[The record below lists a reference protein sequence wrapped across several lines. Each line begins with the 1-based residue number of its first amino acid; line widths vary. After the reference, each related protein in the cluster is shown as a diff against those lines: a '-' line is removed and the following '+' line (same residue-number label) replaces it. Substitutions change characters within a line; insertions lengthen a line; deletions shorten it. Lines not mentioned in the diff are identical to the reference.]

1 LPLCARINGAD
12 KRRLPRVPQINF
24 FGDKKMAHG
33 SLKESETLEQKP
45 PIPERNNRKGVK
57 LSFLA
62 GGALFIAVAIL
73 GISSRTAK
81 DAGLQAQSNEAAQM
95 VVAVIHPEKAATII
109 PLQLP
114 GQTRAYIEAPIFA
127 QTSGY
132 LKKWYFDI
140 GAKVKAGDVLAE
152 IDTPQVDQQFHQAQ
166 AQLKVAEAARD
177 LSLSI
182 YKRDQDLF
190 NRKVIA
196 AQDFDTAS
204 DTYRQS
210 QATVNADQASVNA
223 LEALENFK
231 IVRAPFDAIV
241 TERDTDIGAF
251 VPSGS
256 GVQLFRVAQTSPL
269 RVYINVPQT
278 FARFVKQGVQADL
291 TLNELP
297 GRKFPAHVT
306 NTAGAIDPA
315 SRTLLTE
322 LEVPN
327 ETGELLPGA
336 YAQINLKLEGDT
348 GLVTI
353 PSNALLFRSEGPS
366 VGVVRPDGKVEIRKI
381 VIDRDLGDKL
391 RISQGLSESDQ
402 VIVNPSDG
410 LADGMPASV
419 ATPKPTGKSPAKG

>member
-1 LPLCARINGAD
+1 MTQGTLKPTKPLE
-12 KRRLPRVPQINF
+12 K
-24 FGDKKMAHG
+24 
-33 SLKESETLEQKP
+33 TP
-45 PIPERNNRKGVK
+45 PVAEPANNRKGVK

-62 GGALFIAVAIL
+62 GSAIFIALAVL
-73 GISSRTAK
+73 GINSRTGTTTK
-81 DAGLQAQSNEAAQM
+81 LQTQSTEAAQA
-95 VVAVIHPEKAATII
+95 VVAVVHPEKAPTTI

-127 QTSGY
+127 QTAGY
-132 LKKWYFDI
+132 LKKWYFEI
-140 GAKVKAGDVLAE
+140 GEQVKAGDVLAE
-152 IDTPQVDQQFHQAQ
+152 IDTPQVDQQLSQAK

-177 LSLSI
+177 LAEVT

-190 NRKVIA
+190 NRRVIA
-196 AQDFDTAS
+196 AQDFDTAA

-210 QATVNADQASVNA
+210 VATVNADQASLNA
-223 LEALENFK
+223 LTALEDFK
-231 IVRAPFDAIV
+231 TVRAPFDGIV
-241 TERDTDIGAF
+241 TERDTDIGAY

-256 GVQLFRVAQTSPL
+256 GGQLFRMEQTSPL

-306 NTAGAIDPA
+306 NTAGAIDPS

-327 ETGELLPGA
+327 KTHELLPGA
-336 YAQINLKLEGDT
+336 YAQITLKLVGDT

-366 VGVVRPDGKVEIRKI
+366 VGVVHPDGKVEIRKV
-381 VIDRDLGDKL
+381 VINRDLGDKL
-391 RISQGLSESDQ
+391 QISEGLTESDQ
-402 VIVNPSDG
+402 VIINPSDG
-410 LADGMPASV
+410 LANGTPV
-419 ATPKPTGKSPAKG
+419 TIATPKPTAKG

>member
-1 LPLCARINGAD
+1 MTQGTVR
-12 KRRLPRVPQINF
+12 
-24 FGDKKMAHG
+24 
-33 SLKESETLEQKP
+33 ETTPLEQKP
-45 PIPERNNRKGVK
+45 PVVEPPNNRKGVK

-62 GGALFIAVAIL
+62 GGALFIALAVL
-73 GISSRTAK
+73 GIASRTAK
-81 DAGLQAQSNEAAQM
+81 TTDLQTQSNEASQAI
-95 VVAVIHPEKAATII
+95 VAVIHPEAAATTI

-132 LKKWYFDI
+132 LKKWYFEI
-140 GAKVKAGDVLAE
+140 GAQVKAGDVLAE
-152 IDTPQVDQQFHQAQ
+152 IDTPQVDQQWSQAK

-177 LSLSI
+177 LAEVT

-190 NRKVIA
+190 NRRVIA

-204 DTYRQS
+204 DAYRQS
-210 QATVNADQASVNA
+210 VATVNADQASLNA
-223 LEALENFK
+223 LTALEDFK
-231 IVRAPFDAIV
+231 TVRAPFDGIV

-256 GVQLFRVAQTSPL
+256 GGQLFRMEQTSPL

-278 FARFVKQGVQADL
+278 FARFVKEGVQADL

-297 GRKFPAHVT
+297 GRKFPGHVT
-306 NTAGAIDPA
+306 NTAGAIDPG

-327 ETGELLPGA
+327 ANHELLPGA
-336 YAQINLKLEGDT
+336 YAQITLKLVGNT

-366 VGVVRPDGKVEIRKI
+366 VGVVHADGKVEIRKVAI
-381 VIDRDLGDKL
+381 NRDLGDKL
-391 RISQGLSESDQ
+391 QIAQGLSESDQ
-402 VIVNPSDG
+402 VIINPSDG
-410 LADGMPASV
+410 LANGTAV
-419 ATPKPTGKSPAKG
+419 TIATPKPAAKPEAKG

>member
-1 LPLCARINGAD
+1 MTQGTLKKTKPLEDR
-12 KRRLPRVPQINF
+12 
-24 FGDKKMAHG
+24 
-33 SLKESETLEQKP
+33 P
-45 PIPERNNRKGVK
+45 PIAERSSRKGIK
-57 LSFLA
+57 LSFVA
-62 GGALFIAVAIL
+62 GGAIFIGIVIL
-73 GISSRTAK
+73 GISSRSAK
-81 DAGLQAQSNEAAQM
+81 EAGLQQQSNEAAQM
-95 VVAVIHPEKAATII
+95 VVSVIHPEKASTII

-140 GAKVKAGDVLAE
+140 GAKVTAGDVLAE
-152 IDTPQVDQQFHQAQ
+152 IDTPQVDQQFNQAQ

-177 LSLSI
+177 LAAATF
-182 YKRDQDLF
+182 KRDQDLF

-210 QATVNADQASVNA
+210 VATVNADQASLNA
-223 LEALENFK
+223 LNALENFK
-231 IVRAPFDAIV
+231 VVKAPFDGII

-256 GVQLFRVAQTSPL
+256 GVQLFRMAQTSPL

-278 FARFVKQGVQADL
+278 FSSFVKPGVQAEL

-306 NTAGAIDPA
+306 NTAGAIDPT

-327 ETGELLPGA
+327 ETRQLLPGA
-336 YAQINLKLEGDT
+336 YAQITLKLEGDT
-348 GLVTI
+348 GLVTV
-353 PSNALLFRSEGPS
+353 PSNTLLFRSEGAS
-366 VGVVRPDGKVEIRKI
+366 VGVVRPDGKAEVRKV
-381 VIDRDLGDKL
+381 VINRDLGDKL
-391 RISQGLSESDQ
+391 QISQGLSVSDQ

-410 LADGMPASV
+410 LADGMAVSV
-419 ATPKPTGKSPAKG
+419 ATPKPTAQPTAKG